1 MFTSWRPA
9 VAVLLATV
17 FLWGCAQGA
26 SLDATTAGPVQD
38 SASTLAEYRMG
49 VADKVRVTVF
59 GEEALSGDFQVGA
72 NGSIALPLIG
82 EVRASGLTTS
92 EIQLTIASELAAGY
106 INDPRVSVEITSY
119 RPYYILGEVKKPG
132 EYPFTN
138 SLTVLN
144 AVATAEGFT
153 YRADTRRVFI
163 KRADSSSELVLSL
176 TTATRVL
183 PGDTVR
189 IGERF
194 F

>member
-1 MFTSWRPA
+1 MFTSWRLA
-9 VAVLLATV
+9 IAILFATV
-17 FLWGCAQGA
+17 FLWGCAPGA
-26 SLDATTAGPVQD
+26 SPDAAPTGAVMDIAP
-38 SASTLAEYRMG
+38 TLSEYRMG

-92 EIQLTIASELAAGY
+92 EIQLTIARELAAGY

-132 EYPFTN
+132 EYPYTN
-138 SLTVLN
+138 SLTVMN
-144 AVATAEGFT
+144 AVATAEGYT

-163 KRADSSSELVLSL
+163 KRADSSSELVLPL